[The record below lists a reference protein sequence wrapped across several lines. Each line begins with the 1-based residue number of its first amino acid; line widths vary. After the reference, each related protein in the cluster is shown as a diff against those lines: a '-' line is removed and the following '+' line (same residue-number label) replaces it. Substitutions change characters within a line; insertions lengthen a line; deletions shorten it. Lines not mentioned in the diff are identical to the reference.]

1 MATIGFFS
9 NKNFKHILFNN
20 NAHESV
26 GGQTTYARKI
36 NFEKLSKSLGYK
48 KYVLIKNKKNLSIK
62 LKNFF
67 KANGPAFMEIMIGQ
81 GSVKNLMRPKNLLKI
96 KNSFIKKN

>member
-1 MATIGFFS
+1 M
-9 NKNFKHILFNN
+9 NKNSKIYL
-20 NAHESV
+20 AGSTGLV
-26 GGQTTYARKI
+26 GSANHKR
-36 NFEKLSKSLGYK
+36 LKSLGYK

-96 KNSFIKKN
+96 KNNFIKKN